1 MKDFYWPSGCGL
13 NLMFIMRAK
22 SPFEIR
28 NEIYQQLV
36 VQAQQNLQQD
46 RVLQDLCSN
55 LMPKLL

>member
-1 MKDFYWPSGCGL
+1 
-13 NLMFIMRAK
+13 MFIMRAK